1 VTPERGVTQDRPA
14 SPGAEAARRPDLQDW
29 TLLLLLVV
37 LWGSAFAVAAVVLRQ
52 YTPGQLVVGRLWIG
66 ALVLWLLVLAARRP
80 WPGRP
85 DRWLWF
91 GAMAVLGNALPFYL
105 ISWGQQVVP
114 SGLTG
119 ILMAIMPLAVLPLA
133 HLFVPGERMTPRR
146 VAGFLLGF
154 GGIVLLLGPEARR
167 QLGGEGAAL
176 LPQLAILA
184 GAVCYAVNLIVARRA
199 PRGDPMTT
207 AAGVLLISAPL
218 ASVGWLLGGAPLPSA
233 PTLGPTAGLV
243 ALGLLSTG
251 LATVIY
257 FRVVSRAGPGFLS
270 LINYLIPVYAVIIGA
285 LFLGESLSPRA
296 MVALA
301 VILTGVVVSQRGGR
315 R

>member
-1 VTPERGVTQDRPA
+1 MT
-14 SPGAEAARRPDLQDW
+14 RRPDAQDW
-29 TLLLLLVV
+29 LLLLMLVI

-66 ALVLWLLVLAARRP
+66 ALVLCLLVAAAGRP
-80 WPGRP
+80 WPRSGG
-85 DRWLWF
+85 LW
-91 GAMAVLGNALPFYL
+91 GWYAAMAVIGNALPFYL

-119 ILMAIMPLAVLPLA
+119 ILMAVMPLAVLPLA
-133 HLFVPGERMTPRR
+133 HLFVPGERMTPTRI
-146 VAGFLLGF
+146 AGFMLGF
-154 GGIVLLLGPEARR
+154 AGIVMLLGPEAAR
-167 QLGGEGAAL
+167 QLGGQGAAL

-184 GAVCYAVNLIVARRA
+184 GAVCYAVNLIIARRA

-207 AAGVLLISAPL
+207 AAGVLLVSAPL
-218 ASVGWLLGGAPLPSA
+218 ASVGWLAAGAPMPQA
-233 PTLGPTAGLV
+233 PRFGPTAGLV

-270 LINYLIPVYAVIIGA
+270 LINYLIPVYAVVIGA
-285 LFLGESLSPRA
+285 LFLGEELSPRA
-296 MVALA
+296 IAALG
-301 VILTGVVVSQRGGR
+301 VILFGVVVSQRGKPA
-315 R
+315 

>member
-1 VTPERGVTQDRPA
+1 M
-14 SPGAEAARRPDLQDW
+14 RRPDLQDW
-29 TLLLLLVV
+29 VLLFLLVV

-66 ALVLWLLVLAARRP
+66 ALLLSLMVLAAGRSWPRRAGV
-80 WPGRP
+80 WA
-85 DRWLWF
+85 WF
-91 GAMAVLGNALPFYL
+91 ATMAVIGNALPFYL

-133 HLFVPGERMTPRR
+133 HVFVSGERMTPMR

-154 GGIVLLLGPEARR
+154 AGILLLLGPEALR
-167 QLGGEGAAL
+167 QVAGRGAAL

-218 ASVGWLLGGAPLPSA
+218 ASVGWLLTGAPMPVE
-233 PTLGPTAGLV
+233 PRFGPTAGLV

-257 FRVVSRAGPGFLS
+257 FRVVSRAGPAFLS
-270 LINYLIPVYAVIIGA
+270 LINYLIPVYAVVVGA
-285 LFLGESLSPRA
+285 LFLGEELSLTA
-296 MVALA
+296 IVALG
-301 VILTGVVVSQRGGR
+301 VILLGVVVSQRGR
-315 R
+315 PA

>member
-1 VTPERGVTQDRPA
+1 M
-14 SPGAEAARRPDLQDW
+14 RRPDWQDW
-29 TLLLLLVV
+29 ILLFLLVV
-37 LWGSAFAVAAVVLRQ
+37 LWGSAFAVAAIVLRQ

-66 ALVLWLLVLAARRP
+66 ALLLWLLVLAAGRP
-80 WPGRP
+80 WPRRAGV
-85 DRWLWF
+85 WAWF
-91 GAMAVLGNALPFYL
+91 AAMAVIGNALPFYL

-133 HLFVPGERMTPRR
+133 HVFVPGERMTPMR
-146 VAGFLLGF
+146 VAGFLTGF
-154 GGIVLLLGPEARR
+154 AGILLLLGPEALR
-167 QLGGEGAAL
+167 QVAGRGAAL

-218 ASVGWLLGGAPLPSA
+218 ASGGWLLAGAPMPVELRF
-233 PTLGPTAGLV
+233 GPTAGLV

-257 FRVVSRAGPGFLS
+257 FRVVSRAGPAFLS
-270 LINYLIPVYAVIIGA
+270 LINYLIPVYAVVIGA
-285 LFLGESLSPRA
+285 LFLGEDLSVTA
-296 MVALA
+296 IVALG
-301 VILTGVVVSQRGGR
+301 VILLGVVVSQRGR
-315 R
+315 PA

>member
-1 VTPERGVTQDRPA
+1 M
-14 SPGAEAARRPDLQDW
+14 RRPDLQDW
-29 TLLLLLVV
+29 VLLFLLVV

-66 ALVLWLLVLAARRP
+66 ALLLWLMVLAAGRSWPRRAGV
-80 WPGRP
+80 WV
-85 DRWLWF
+85 WF
-91 GAMAVLGNALPFYL
+91 AAMAVIGNALPFYL

-133 HLFVPGERMTPRR
+133 HLFVPGERMTSMR
-146 VAGFLLGF
+146 VAGFLMGF
-154 GGIVLLLGPEARR
+154 AGILLLLGPEALR
-167 QLGGEGAAL
+167 QVAGRGAAL
-176 LPQLAILA
+176 LPQLAVLA

-218 ASVGWLLGGAPLPSA
+218 ASVGWLLTGAPMPVE
-233 PTLGPTAGLV
+233 PRFGPTAGLV

-257 FRVVSRAGPGFLS
+257 FRVVSRAGPAFLS
-270 LINYLIPVYAVIIGA
+270 LINYLIPVYAVMVGA
-285 LFLGESLSPRA
+285 LFLGEDLSLTA
-296 MVALA
+296 IAALG
-301 VILTGVVVSQRGGR
+301 VILLGVVVSQRGR
-315 R
+315 PA

>member
-1 VTPERGVTQDRPA
+1 M
-14 SPGAEAARRPDLQDW
+14 RRPDLQDW

-52 YTPGQLVVGRLWIG
+52 YTPGQLVVGRLLIG
-66 ALVLWLLVLAARRP
+66 AAVLWVLVFAARRP
-80 WPGRP
+80 WPRRAG
-85 DRWLWF
+85 LWGWF
-91 GAMAVLGNALPFYL
+91 LVMAIVGNALPFYL

-119 ILMAIMPLAVLPLA
+119 ILMAVMPLAVLPLA
-133 HLFVPGERMTPRR
+133 HFFVPGERMTRAR
-146 VAGFLLGF
+146 VTGFVLGF
-154 GGIVLLLGPEARR
+154 AGIVLLLGPDALRE
-167 QLGGEGAAL
+167 LGGSGASL

-199 PRGDPMTT
+199 PRGDAMTT
-207 AAGVLLISAPL
+207 AACVLLVSAPL
-218 ASVGWLLGGAPLPSA
+218 ASAGWLLAGAPMPA
-233 PTLGPTAGLV
+233 DPRLGPTLGLV

-270 LINYLIPVYAVIIGA
+270 LINYLIPVYAVLVGA
-285 LFLGESLSPRA
+285 LFLDEALPVHA
-296 MVALA
+296 IAALA
-301 VILTGVVVSQRGGR
+301 VILSGVVMSQRGGAAR
-315 R
+315 